1 MVAYGCGGT
10 RMSLGIVFKGPEGLV
25 LAADS
30 RVTLTFQPIAAPVVG
45 QPQAPTMIIP
55 AFYDNATKL
64 LRCQGQDFVAAVT
77 YGLGAIGQ
85 TEPRTAHSYIPE
97 FEAELAGSVRL
108 SVVNFAKRLGDFFL
122 KQFQASGT
130 VVNPGNDMH
139 FLVGGFNDG
148 DAYGRVY
155 EVVVP
160 SRPTPIELNAGS
172 FGISWGG
179 QTHIVN
185 RIVNSFDP
193 LTIEHIRQKL
203 SIDTSVMKDICNE
216 ATSFYALKIPYQFL
230 PLQDCVD
237 LSILLVKT
245 TSQLM
250 QYTTDIRGVGGAV
263 DVATITRTEGYK
275 NVQSKQI
282 HGEQSSQ

>member
-1 MVAYGCGGT
+1 MMTWEGLV
-10 RMSLGIVFKGPEGLV
+10 SLGIVFKGPEGIV

-30 RVTLTFQPIAAPVVG
+30 RVTLTFQPVVPPQPAGSAPQPRVVV
-45 QPQAPTMIIP
+45 P

-64 LRCQGQDFVAAVT
+64 LRCAGQDYVAAVT
-77 YGLGAIGQ
+77 YGLGVIGLE
-85 TEPRTAHSYIPE
+85 EPRTAHSYLPE
-97 FEAELAGSVRL
+97 LEAGLVTEGRL
-108 SVVNFAKRLGDFFL
+108 SVKEFATQLGHFFL
-122 KQFQASGT
+122 GRFQAANM
-130 VVNPGNDMH
+130 VAPPDMV
-139 FLVGGFNDG
+139 FLVGGYNEG
-148 DAYGRVY
+148 EAYGRIY
-155 EVVVP
+155 EVIIP
-160 SRPTPIELNAGS
+160 TRPTPIEQHQNI

-185 RIVNSFDP
+185 RLLNGFDP
-193 LTIEHIRQKL
+193 LVIQHIKQRLTIDDKNMLDASR
-203 SIDTSVMKDICNE
+203 E
-216 ATSFYALKIPYQFL
+216 ASQLHALKIPYQFL

-250 QYTTDIRGVGGAV
+250 QYTTDVRGVGGAV

-282 HGEQSSQ
+282 RGERAVQ